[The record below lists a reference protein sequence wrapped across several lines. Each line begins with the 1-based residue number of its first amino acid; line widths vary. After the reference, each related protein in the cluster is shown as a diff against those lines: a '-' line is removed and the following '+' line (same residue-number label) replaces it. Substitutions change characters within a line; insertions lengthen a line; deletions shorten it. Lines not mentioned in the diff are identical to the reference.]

1 MFAIVSFVILF
12 ACWAKAIFFVGA
24 DTDQG
29 EVFKLI
35 FVHVPVAWCAFYW
48 VIAGGIFGLLA
59 LVKSD
64 KRMRFDRSSHASIEL
79 GTVYSALALLT
90 GMIWGR
96 PTWGVWWDWDPRLT
110 STLVMF
116 LVCCGYLL
124 IRTFSSDV
132 KQRQSMSAIVSIL
145 CSINVPLVYFSV
157 NLWRSLHQP
166 QSITPKSNNMSS
178 DISTTLWMNVAAALL
193 VSYAL
198 YFMRRKSIAAQESL
212 ESSRGAQL

>member
-1 MFAIVSFVILF
+1 MFAIISFLLLAAAWVKGL
-12 ACWAKAIFFVGA
+12 FFVGA

-29 EVFKLI
+29 DVFRLL

-48 VIAGGIFGLLA
+48 VIAGGIFGLLG
-59 LVKSD
+59 LVQKE
-64 KRMRFDRSSHASIEL
+64 KRTRFDRSSHASIEL
-79 GTVYSALALLT
+79 GTVYAALALLT

-124 IRTFSSDV
+124 IRSFTVDT
-132 KQRQSMSAIVSIL
+132 KQRQTMAAIVSIL

-166 QSITPKSNNMSS
+166 QSITPKGNTMSG
-178 DISTTLWMNVAAALL
+178 DISTTLWLNVAAALL
-193 VSYAL
+193 LSTAL
-198 YFMRRKSIAAQESL
+198 YFTRRKSIAAQETL
-212 ESSRGAQL
+212 DLARGSQQ